1 MTITKGVYK
10 VCCVVGWMDSKPVN
24 QISSAD
30 ITAIGLVRR
39 RVQNK
44 KVDVTAPEV
53 VVNYNQ

>member
-1 MTITKGVYK
+1 
-10 VCCVVGWMDSKPVN
+10 MDSKPVN
-24 QISSAD
+24 QISTAD